1 MLNHREMHAL
11 NAYCERYR
19 ISKSKFMREAIMKTI
34 LKRFDEDYPSLFE
47 DEPNLFNQRNRL

>member
-11 NAYCERYR
+11 NVYCERYR

-47 DEPNLFNQRNRL
+47 DEPNLFSERNRR